1 MCGMVP
7 TTDDGSVL
15 RFHTEA
21 PELVGCQEGGSAMFL
36 LSKKNEAAGGEDQP
50 TAATSKTTTSMQQA
64 SMCLLC
70 PARLG
75 PSRASGAGCPRRV
88 GTLRWP
94 PSLAGSTLS

>member
-1 MCGMVP
+1 MVP
-7 TTDDGSVL
+7 AADDGSVL

-50 TAATSKTTTSMQQA
+50 TGTTTSMQQA

-70 PARLG
+70 PARDG
-75 PSRASGAGCPRRV
+75 PSRASGARCPRRV
-88 GTLRWP
+88 GTLRRP